1 MSKQSKVVFFIDWS
15 ISQRSVP
22 DALRSAGATVETHL
36 DHFPPETADVDWLPV
51 VSERGWVVLTKD
63 EAIGRRP
70 NEVAAIA
77 NAGARVF
84 ILASGN
90 LTREQMANV
99 FVATWGKL
107 ERFALGNPSP
117 FIAKVYKDGK
127 IQPWRN
133 RTQLLKIVRRSGL

>member
-1 MSKQSKVVFFIDWS
+1 MSKQGDVVFFIDWS

-22 DALRSAGATVETHL
+22 DALRLAGATVETHL
-36 DHFPPETADVDWLPV
+36 DHFPPETADVDWLPA
-51 VSERGWVVLTKD
+51 VSERGWIVLTKD

-77 NAGARVF
+77 RSGARVF

-99 FVATWGKL
+99 FVATREKL
-107 ERFALGNPSP
+107 EKFAQSNPAP

-127 IQPWRN
+127 ILLWRN
-133 RTQLLKIVRRSGL
+133 RTQLLKIVRQPGL